1 VDKSELLNEVR
12 KGRARLE
19 ATLAQIRE
27 ADMTPGRLD
36 NGWSVKDLLA
46 HLAFWERRAGELLN
60 ILLRGEVPAPI
71 PDYDVDAINKQAYDE
86 SLARPLAEVR
96 QQEQAAYRD
105 LLAMVEAA
113 PDAALFDPKHFAWT
127 ENRPFYGWIADNTY
141 GHYEEHSPAL
151 DSFVAARRAK

>member
-1 VDKSELLNEVR
+1 MNKAELLNEMR

-27 ADMTPGRLD
+27 ADMTLGGLD

-60 ILLRGEVPAPI
+60 ILLRDEVPAPI
-71 PDYDVDAINKQAYDE
+71 PDYDVDAINKQAYVE
-86 SLARPLAEVR
+86 SLARPLVEVR

-105 LLAMVEAA
+105 LLASVEAA
-113 PDAALFDPKHFAWT
+113 PDAALFDPKRFAWT
-127 ENRPFYGWIADNTY
+127 ENRPFYACVEDNTY
-141 GHYEEHSPAL
+141 GHYDEHFPAL